1 MAKSFRQQLEDIKRY
16 GKIQPEAEI
25 PGRTVDFAGAA
36 EKRIDPAFSGTSTFR
51 PERAAAPQNMP
62 GFDAPADNA
71 TGKAGNI
78 ARNLV
83 TGAAYGMQTNVG
95 YIPPGQEWRAG
106 LLKGISGAGL
116 AAAARSRNE
125 ALQGKGEADFASRV
139 ALLRLKDSL
148 APTAE
153 DKLAE
158 YEGKLAVRQPY
169 LEQSIEARRKADM
182 QRVRDT
188 KALEKASGWNDKDL
202 MRMRLDLNDKFN
214 QMHPNASDEERRVA
228 VEKQYNDIL
237 TGVNKYQPVSFD
249 ENA

>member
-1 MAKSFRQQLEDIKRY
+1 MAKSFRQQLDDIKRF
-16 GKIQPEAEI
+16 GKVQPEAEI

-36 EKRIDPAFSGTSTFR
+36 EKRIDPALVGTSTFKR
-51 PERAAAPQNMP
+51 TPKMPDTMP
-62 GFDAPADNA
+62 GFEDQPQKSGGRDV
-71 TGKAGNI
+71 
-78 ARNLV
+78 RNLLS
-83 TGAAYGMQTNVG
+83 GAAYGIQANVG
-95 YIPPGQEWRAG
+95 AVPAGQEWVAG
-106 LLKGISGAGL
+106 LAKGITGVGL
-116 AAAARSRNE
+116 AAAAQSRNE
-125 ALQGKGEADFASRV
+125 ALQGKSEADFYNRA
-139 ALLRLKDSL
+139 ALLKLKDSM

-158 YEGKLAVRQPY
+158 YEGKLAARQPY

-182 QRVRDT
+182 QRIRDT
-188 KALEKASGWNDKDL
+188 KSLEKASGWNDKDL

-237 TGVNKYQPVSFD
+237 TGINKYQPVSFD